1 MGSSQIGVS
10 ASVKEEQREKS
21 FAEVMRSALR
31 LDPDIVMLGEI
42 RDIQTAKF
50 AFRLA
55 LSGRQIYTTLH
66 VYSAIAIPRRLRD
79 IGSEPYLIYDPHLL
93 TGMFCQRLLRGVC
106 SHCRI
111 NIKDAPSE
119 LGPDY
124 LDLGRRVRAGLAIM
138 EARRTKTD
146 PQQPFLDRL
155 GEPDMSKVFVAN
167 PEGCPKCYRGRSGR
181 TVCAEVA
188 ETDLKLMALLEAG
201 KIVEA
206 EEYWLSPWGLNG
218 ITMAWHALEKIRRG
232 EVSPNDAE
240 IEVGPLARER
250 EIADVEQRLGGWP

>member
-1 MGSSQIGVS
+1 MRALRNLPGGMRVFSGPVNQGKTTTLRVMLNRRMVETNFDRKCYLIEDPPEGGVMGSSQIGVS

-66 VYSAIAIPRRLRD
+66 VYSAIAVPRRLRD
-79 IGSEPYLIYDPHLL
+79 LGIEPYLIYDPHLL
-93 TGMFCQRLLRGVC
+93 CGMFCQRLLKGVC
-106 SHCRI
+106 SLCRVSI
-111 NIKDAPSE
+111 AKAPKE

-124 LDLGRRVRAGLAIM
+124 IELGRRVRAGLAIM
-138 EARRTKTD
+138 DARRTKAD
-146 PQQPFLDRL
+146 PAQSPLDRL
-155 GEPDMSKVFVAN
+155 IEPDMSNVFVAN
-167 PEGCPKCYRGRSGR
+167 PEGCPKCFRGRSGR

-188 ETDLKLMALLEAG
+188 ETDLKLMSLLEDG
-201 KIVEA
+201 K
-206 EEYWLSPWGLNG
+206 N
-218 ITMAWHALEKIRRG
+218 R
-232 EVSPNDAE
+232 
-240 IEVGPLARER
+240 
-250 EIADVEQRLGGWP
+250 